1 MLKRNIT
8 KLLICGGGFKM
19 FYLVGA
25 IKYLIEINVLQN
37 IKEYIGVSAGSI
49 LAFLFLIGYTTNDL
63 NNFFLEFNFEKLIA
77 PNLDTFFDTKG
88 LDNGDNK
95 KIALEQFMKKKGIKP
110 DITFLELYQ
119 LTNKKLSVIVSNMSK
134 NQIEIINHE
143 TYPDM
148 LITKGLI
155 MTSALPILFE
165 PVIYNNDHFVD
176 GGVFDNYPIDLFDND
191 EILGINMTVDVS
203 DLNFNTEFFNY
214 IIKLLMLSWHYKD
227 NIKSKT
233 YISKTI
239 EIITNNTQEL
249 IDPNVLLEERINRIK
264 KGYDSALYH
273 FKTYEFKEEKE
284 DEENEE
290 EKNEEDEEDEED
302 KEDEENE
309 ENEEDEEEEENIN
322 KLENNTKVSQED
334 INYII

>member
-19 FYLVGA
+19 FYLVGS

-95 KIALEQFMKKKGIKP
+95 KIALEQFMKKKSIKP

-119 LTNKKLSVIVSNMSK
+119 LTNKKFSVIVSNISK

-148 LITKGLI
+148 LITTGLI

-176 GGVFDNYPIDLFDND
+176 GGVFDNYPIDLFDDD

-203 DLNFNTEFFNY
+203 DLNFNTEFFSY

-273 FKTYEFKEEKE
+273 FTTYEFK
-284 DEENEE
+284 
-290 EKNEEDEEDEED
+290 
-302 KEDEENE
+302 
-309 ENEEDEEEEENIN
+309 DEEE
-322 KLENNTKVSQED
+322 D
-334 INYII
+334 

>member
-1 MLKRNIT
+1 
-8 KLLICGGGFKM
+8 M

-49 LAFLFLIGYTTNDL
+49 LALFFLIGYTTNDL

-95 KIALEQFMKKKGIKP
+95 KIALEQFMKKKGIKH

-119 LTNKKLSVIVSNMSK
+119 LTNKKFSVIVSNISK
-134 NQIEIINHE
+134 NQIEIVNHE

-176 GGVFDNYPIDLFDND
+176 GGVYDNYPIDLFDDN

-273 FKTYEFKEEKE
+273 FKTYEFNEEKE
-284 DEENEE
+284 D
-290 EKNEEDEEDEED
+290 EEDEEDEEE

-309 ENEEDEEEEENIN
+309 ENEEDEEDEEDEENEENEEDKEEENIN

-334 INYII
+334 ILKKVEDINYII

>member
-1 MLKRNIT
+1 
-8 KLLICGGGFKM
+8 M
-19 FYLVGA
+19 FYLVGS

-95 KIALEQFMKKKGIKP
+95 KIALEQFMKKKGINP
-110 DITFLELYQ
+110 NITFLELYQ
-119 LTNKKLSVIVSNMSK
+119 LTNKKLSVIVSNISK

-155 MTSALPILFE
+155 MSSALPILFE

-176 GGVFDNYPIDLFDND
+176 GGVYDNYPIDLFNDD

-203 DLNFNTEFFNY
+203 DLDFNTEFFNY

-249 IDPNVLLEERINRIK
+249 IDPNVPLDERINRIK

-273 FKTYEFKEEKE
+273 FKTYEFKEEEEKEDDEKE
-284 DEENEE
+284 DENNSELIEE
-290 EKNEEDEEDEED
+290 YNTEEQ
-302 KEDEENE
+302 
-309 ENEEDEEEEENIN
+309 NIN
-322 KLENNTKVSQED
+322 KLENNEEVSQED
-334 INYII
+334 ILKKVQSINYIV

>member
-19 FYLVGA
+19 FYLVGS

-49 LAFLFLIGYTTNDL
+49 LALLFLIGYTTNDL
-63 NNFFLEFNFEKLIA
+63 HQFFLEFNFEKLIA

-95 KIALEQFMKKKGIKP
+95 KIALEQFMKKKGIKS

-119 LTNKKLSVIVSNMSK
+119 LTNKKFSVIVSNISK

-148 LITKGLI
+148 LITTGIL

-165 PVIYNNDHFVD
+165 PVIYNNDHYVD
-176 GGVFDNYPIDLFDND
+176 GGVYDNYPIDLFDDD
-191 EILGINMTVDVS
+191 EILGINMVVDLN

-239 EIITNNTQEL
+239 EIETNNTQEL
-249 IDPNVLLEERINRIK
+249 IDPNVPLDERINRIK
-264 KGYDSALYH
+264 KGYDSALSH
-273 FKTYEFKEEKE
+273 FLKYEFKTEEKSE
-284 DEENEE
+284 LI
-290 EKNEEDEEDEED
+290 
-302 KEDEENE
+302 
-309 ENEEDEEEEENIN
+309 DEEEEEKSELIEDNNSEEQNIN
-322 KLENNTKVSQED
+322 KIENTVDISQEEILEKVHS

>member
-25 IKYLIEINVLQN
+25 IKYLIEIDVLQN

-49 LAFLFLIGYTTNDL
+49 LAFLFLIGYTTNEL
-63 NNFFLEFNFEKLIA
+63 NSFFLEFNFEKLIA

-119 LTNKKLSVIVSNMSK
+119 LTNKKLSLIVSNISK

-176 GGVFDNYPIDLFDND
+176 GGVFDNYPIDLFNDD

-203 DLNFNTEFFNY
+203 DLNFDIEFFSYN
-214 IIKLLMLSWHYKD
+214 KLL
-227 NIKSKT
+227 
-233 YISKTI
+233 
-239 EIITNNTQEL
+239 
-249 IDPNVLLEERINRIK
+249 
-264 KGYDSALYH
+264 
-273 FKTYEFKEEKE
+273 
-284 DEENEE
+284 
-290 EKNEEDEEDEED
+290 
-302 KEDEENE
+302 
-309 ENEEDEEEEENIN
+309 
-322 KLENNTKVSQED
+322 
-334 INYII
+334 

>member
-284 DEENEE
+284 DEENDE

>member
-1 MLKRNIT
+1 
-8 KLLICGGGFKM
+8 M

-25 IKYLIEINVLQN
+25 IKYLIEIDVLQN

-119 LTNKKLSVIVSNMSK
+119 LTNKKLSLIVSNISK

-176 GGVFDNYPIDLFDND
+176 GGVFDNYPIDLFNDD

-203 DLNFNTEFFNY
+203 DLNFDIEFFSY

-249 IDPNVLLEERINRIK
+249 IDPNVSLDERINRIK

-273 FKTYEFKEEKE
+273 FKTYEFKE
-284 DEENEE
+284 
-290 EKNEEDEEDEED
+290 DEEDED
-302 KEDEENE
+302 KDNKEDEDDE
-309 ENEEDEEEEENIN
+309 EEDNKEEEDED
-322 KLENNTKVSQED
+322 KLENNEKVSQKEILKKVQD